1 MAQQSKTMPFS
12 LVRNLSELLD
22 KQVGRVEANEEIS
35 QEVFGEPDFHSVT
48 GIIVEY
54 NDYDDYEEIW
64 VTVEGK
70 NSKGS
75 GIAFLFKCHHEGTDL
90 NGLTLQFLSD
100 EGSQDEAIPFT
111 EESFMEFY
119 KGVSNFI
126 KPFID
131 DIKEV
136 MLISSLISQITV
148 KVLRDGNKYSY
159 VSEYINPIS
168 KEFGVPFTGRF
179 RRGSR
184 YNRISNSFAK

>member
-22 KQVGRVEANEEIS
+22 KQVGMVEANEEIS
-35 QEVFGEPDFHSVT
+35 EEVFGEPDFHSVT

-54 NDYDDYEEIW
+54 NDFDDYEEIW
-64 VTVEGK
+64 ITVEGK

-75 GIAFLFKCHHEGTDL
+75 DIAFLFKCHHEGTGL

-100 EGSQDEAIPFT
+100 ESTQDEGIPFT
-111 EESFMEFY
+111 EESFHEFY
-119 KGVSNFI
+119 RGVLDFI

-131 DIKEV
+131 AIKTE
-136 MLISSLISQITV
+136 MLISSLISQITI
-148 KVLRDGNKYSY
+148 KVIREDYKYSY
-159 VSEYINPIS
+159 VSEWINPMTKDNGI
-168 KEFGVPFTGRF
+168 PFTGRF

-184 YNRISNSFAK
+184 YNRISNSFK